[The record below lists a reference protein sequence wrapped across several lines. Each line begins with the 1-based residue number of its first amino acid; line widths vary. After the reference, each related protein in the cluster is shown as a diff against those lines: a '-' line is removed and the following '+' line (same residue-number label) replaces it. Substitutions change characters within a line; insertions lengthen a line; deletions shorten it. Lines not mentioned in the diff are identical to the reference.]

1 MLVNRRELLIKKQQ
15 QIKKY
20 TEDVIRNR
28 ENYNRVVGY
37 NNLNKLFVPKAKY
50 DSIIPLHLYTC
61 WHTKNLPPLMKANY
75 DKLVETN
82 PEITFHLYDE
92 NDCREFIKTHFRPD
106 VLYAYDSLIPCSY
119 KSDLWRF
126 CVLFIN
132 GGIYMDIKY
141 SCVNGFK
148 FVDLTEN
155 EQFVRDYLVSNTYTA
170 LIVALSGNQILF
182 KCIRQIVENVK
193 NKYYGNSSLSPTGPA
208 LLGNY
213 FTQEEKNAMEM
224 YHSLIESINRYYIVK
239 GDRIILRF
247 YDGYRDEQAKTQKL
261 KHYGQLWNEKNI
273 YM

>member
-1 MLVNRRELLIKKQQ
+1 
-15 QIKKY
+15 
-20 TEDVIRNR
+20 
-28 ENYNRVVGY
+28 
-37 NNLNKLFVPKAKY
+37 
-50 DSIIPLHLYTC
+50 
-61 WHTKNLPPLMKANY
+61 
-75 DKLVETN
+75 
-82 PEITFHLYDE
+82 
-92 NDCREFIKTHFRPD
+92 
-106 VLYAYDSLIPCSY
+106 
-119 KSDLWRF
+119 
-126 CVLFIN
+126 
-132 GGIYMDIKY
+132 MDIKY

>member
-1 MLVNRRELLIKKQQ
+1 MLFANKRKQS
-15 QIKKY
+15 IINY
-20 TEDVIRNR
+20 TKPYNFFKQ
-28 ENYNRVVGY
+28 NYN
-37 NNLNKLFVPKAKY
+37 
-50 DSIIPLHLYTC
+50 SIIPLDVYQT
-61 WHTKNLPPLMKANY
+61 WFTKDLPPKMSERVNLLKRQNPRFNY
-75 DKLVETN
+75 
-82 PEITFHLYDE
+82 HLFDNDE
-92 NDCREFIKTHFRPD
+92 CREFIKTHFRPD
-106 VLYAYDSLIPCSY
+106 VLDAYDSLIPGAY
-119 KSDLWRF
+119 KADLWRL